1 MRANYGL
8 LIFHKRPHEHT
19 TGDFASAVVSEVRA
33 ENLGIIS
40 DRTGRGDG
48 MGMNIARGAAELQAQ
63 ALEYDLTPA
72 EVAQAARGT
81 AGYLSGIATA
91 GKNMPAAIAAAAQLS
106 RGQPNAKTGASQLK
120 NPDAVRLGEE
130 IGLSV
135 MGQVPHA
142 STENQDS
149 EGGGKGRQERTNR
162 NQVR

>member
-1 MRANYGL
+1 
-8 LIFHKRPHEHT
+8 
-19 TGDFASAVVSEVRA
+19 
-33 ENLGIIS
+33 
-40 DRTGRGDG
+40 
-48 MGMNIARGAAELQAQ
+48 MGMNIAGGVVEVQAQ
-63 ALEYDLTPA
+63 ALEYGVTPA
-72 EVAQAARGT
+72 QVVQAARGT
-81 AGYLSGIATA
+81 AGYLGGIATA

-142 STENQDS
+142 GTENQDS